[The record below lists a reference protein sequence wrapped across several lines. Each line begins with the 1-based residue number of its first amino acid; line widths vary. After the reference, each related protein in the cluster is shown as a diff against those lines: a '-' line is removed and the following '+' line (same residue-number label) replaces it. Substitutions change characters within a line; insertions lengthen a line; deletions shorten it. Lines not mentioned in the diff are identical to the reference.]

1 MEIIQKEDKKNS
13 VIKWIDEYID
23 DHIVSSAGEIS
34 AYVNKLREQNPKI
47 SDKDL
52 ARKIVN
58 RKSFKNGLVG
68 AATGVGGLITLP
80 VTVPVDIVATWKI
93 QITLAF
99 AIANVFG
106 HTKDTTDL
114 RTDVYIIL
122 AGSASQE
129 ALKKVGIQVGREIT
143 KRAIQKNLNKEI
155 MMKIWKIIPQKIIT
169 KSGQK
174 SLTSFSKM
182 IPLIGAPIGFG
193 FDYFGTRALGSFA
206 IKYYSGN

>member
-1 MEIIQKEDKKNS
+1 MENNQDEKKNAI
-13 VIKWIDEYID
+13 IKWMDGYID
-23 DHIVSSAGEIS
+23 TFIISGSSEIS
-34 AYVNKLREQNPKI
+34 GYVEKLRQQNPKI
-47 SDKDL
+47 SDIDL
-52 ARKIVN
+52 AKKIVG

-99 AIANVFG
+99 AIAHVFG

-114 RTDVYIIL
+114 RTDIYLIL
-122 AGSASQE
+122 AGSAAQE
-129 ALKKVGIQVGREIT
+129 ALKKVGIQVGKEVT
-143 KRAIQKNLNKEI
+143 KRAIQKNISQEVMK
-155 MMKIWKIIPQKIIT
+155 KIWKIVPQKIIT

-182 IPLIGAPIGFG
+182 VPLIGAPIGFA
-193 FDYFGTRALGSFA
+193 FDYFGTKTVGNFA
-206 IKYYSGN
+206 VKYYSGN